1 VNRDDLR
8 ELHYIT
14 PINNV
19 LSIMSMGILSRKR
32 AGKVGHDSVAM
43 REIQNRR
50 AKKVVPGGR
59 PLHEYV
65 NLYINARNK
74 MLFRV
79 LHHGDIK
86 HADICILRVK
96 TDILDVPEVVVV
108 DRNASSQYARF
119 APAPDGF
126 QNVDCDLVFSRYW
139 THPHDP
145 FHEWQHGSIMC
156 EEVLVPYRVAPDFI
170 IGAYVS
176 CAASKTAFAASSMEI
191 EATKNLYLFFR

>member
-1 VNRDDLR
+1 MNRDDLR

-19 LSIMSMGILSRKR
+19 LSIMSMGILSHKR
-32 AGKVGHDSVAM
+32 AGKVRHDSVAM
-43 REIQNRR
+43 QEIQSRR

-79 LHHGDIK
+79 LHHGDIE

-96 TDILDVPEVVVV
+96 TDILDLPGVVVV

-119 APAPDGF
+119 APAPDGL
-126 QNVDCDLVFSRYW
+126 QNVDGDLVFSRYW

-145 FHEWQHGSIMC
+145 FQEWQHGSIMC
-156 EEVLVPYRVAPDFI
+156 AEVLVPDRVAPDFI

-176 CAASKTAFAASSMEI
+176 CSACKTAFEALSMEI
-191 EATKNLYLFFR
+191 EATKNSYLFFR